1 MRYKGLTNCE
11 AVLWIKKDGIESGVW
26 ETDFFICRI
35 AFNIS
40 CLDMGFSSCG
50 VMWEFVLSD
59 GTNVAVDVSS
69 FRKTL
74 ANVLLSK
81 FALPMGSRQIF

>member
-1 MRYKGLTNCE
+1 MRYRGLTNCE
-11 AVLWIKKDGIESGVW
+11 AVLWMKKDGIESGVW
-26 ETDFFICRI
+26 ETDFFIRRI
-35 AFNIS
+35 AFEIS
-40 CLDMGFSSCG
+40 CLDIEFSDCG

-59 GTNVAVDVSS
+59 GTNVGESS

-81 FALPMGSRQIF
+81 FALPMGSRQIS